1 MLSQESAAAVKSV
14 DDDDEPSLHPNSC
27 HEPHPPQP
35 RVIGYDVELVTE
47 SPNLFCPICLFVL
60 RDPMQVNCCGKK
72 FCKSCVEP
80 IVMGAKPCPAC
91 KCKAGD
97 YVLFQDKGLKRE
109 ISAVRIYCSNRQVGC
124 GWRGEH
130 CRLNNHLNV
139 DPEERMTHV
148 GCQFVELKCIYCSED
163 CQRRHIRSCR
173 RKPYTCPYCQR
184 YSSTYEDVSSLHL
197 STCEEFP
204 VKCPMCSMKISRKS
218 LQHHHLECQY
228 PSQQS
233 KQYVCMHVY
242 N

>member
-14 DDDDEPSLHPNSC
+14 DDDDEPSLHPNSR

-109 ISAVRIYCSNRQVGC
+109 ICCRSESTARTGKWGVA
-124 GWRGEH
+124 GEVNIAG
-130 CRLNNHLNV
+130 L
-139 DPEERMTHV
+139 T
-148 GCQFVELKCIYCSED
+148 I
-163 CQRRHIRSCR
+163 I
-173 RKPYTCPYCQR
+173 
-184 YSSTYEDVSSLHL
+184 
-197 STCEEFP
+197 
-204 VKCPMCSMKISRKS
+204 
-218 LQHHHLECQY
+218 
-228 PSQQS
+228 
-233 KQYVCMHVY
+233 
-242 N
+242 